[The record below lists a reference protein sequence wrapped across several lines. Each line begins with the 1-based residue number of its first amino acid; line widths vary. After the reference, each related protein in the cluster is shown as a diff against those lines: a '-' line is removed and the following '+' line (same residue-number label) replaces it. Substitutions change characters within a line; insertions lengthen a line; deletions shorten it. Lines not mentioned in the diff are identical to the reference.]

1 MEQVLTIVCKLQP
14 TKEQISQIEDT
25 LVGFA
30 NACNHIN
37 NTIDPK
43 LTNAVR
49 IQTLIYYAVRE
60 LFGLSANLAVRA
72 IARVSANRKTAK
84 QKKSL
89 VKDFK
94 PTSIDYDARIF
105 DFREKDWTA
114 SVTLIG
120 GRQHIKMDAG
130 NYQRGK
136 LKNRK
141 PKSAT
146 LCKHKDGNYY
156 IHIQVKDDVPEPNNG
171 ESVIGVD
178 LGRRDIAVT
187 SDGDSWSGEDIEQV
201 RDKFSRV
208 RASLQQKATKGTR
221 STRRR
226 ARQILKR
233 LSGRERRYQAWLNH
247 TISRTIVNKA
257 KSENAAIAIEDL
269 TGIRERTNQQP
280 RNKTERRRSNSWAF
294 YQLRQFLEYKA
305 MQAGV
310 SLVKI
315 NPAYT
320 SQMCHSCH
328 HIHPVKGSSYR
339 SGKTFKC
346 GHCGWKG
353 DADFN
358 GAMNIAIIGAFVSK
372 SRGSGLSCSLSE
384 VVSGLPQFSLL
395 LCAVGESPV
404 TSVRG

>member
-201 RDKFSRV
+201 RGKFSRV

-233 LSGRERRYQAWLNH
+233 LSGREQRYQSWLNH
-247 TISRTIVNKA
+247 TISRT
-257 KSENAAIAIEDL
+257 
-269 TGIRERTNQQP
+269 
-280 RNKTERRRSNSWAF
+280 
-294 YQLRQFLEYKA
+294 

-346 GHCGWKG
+346 GHCGWKN

-358 GAMNIAIIGAFVSK
+358 GAMNIEIIGAFVSK
-372 SRGSGLSCSLSE
+372 HRGSGLSCSLSE

>member
-14 TKEQISQIEDT
+14 TKEQISQVEDT

-37 NTIDPK
+37 STIDPK

-72 IARVSANRKTAK
+72 IARVSANRKAAK

-136 LKNRK
+136 LKDKK
-141 PKSAT
+141 PTSAT

-156 IHIQVKDDVPEPNNG
+156 IHIQVKDDLPEPNDG

-187 SDGDSWSGEDIEQV
+187 SEGESWSGEDIEQI

-208 RASLQQKATKGTR
+208 RASLQQKATRGTR

-226 ARQILKR
+226 ARQVLKR
-233 LSGRERRYQAWLNH
+233 LSGRERRYQSWLNH
-247 TISRTIVNKA
+247 TISRTIMNKA

-294 YQLRQFLEYKA
+294 YQLRQFLEYKSI
-305 MQAGV
+305 QAGV
-310 SLVKI
+310 SLVKV

-328 HIHPVKGSSYR
+328 HVHPIKGSSYR

-346 GHCGWKG
+346 GHCGWTG

-372 SRGSGLSCSLSE
+372 PRGSGPSCSLSE
-384 VVSGLPQFSLL
+384 VVSGLPQFSSL
-395 LCAVGESPV
+395 LCAVGESSV

>member
-1 MEQVLTIVCKLQP
+1 MKQVLTIVCKLQP
-14 TKEQISQIEDT
+14 TKEQVSQIEET

-49 IQTLIYYAVRE
+49 IQTLIYHAVRE
-60 LFGLSANLAVRA
+60 LFGLSANLAIRA

-84 QKKSL
+84 QKKSI

-114 SVTLIG
+114 SITLIG

-136 LKNRK
+136 LKDKK
-141 PKSAT
+141 PTSAT

-156 IHIQVKDDVPEPNNG
+156 IHIQIKDDAPEPSDS
-171 ESVIGVD
+171 ESVIGID

-187 SDGDSWSGEDIEQV
+187 SDGDSWSGEDIQQV
-201 RDKFSRV
+201 RDKFCRV
-208 RASLQQKATKGTR
+208 RASLQKKASKGTR

-226 ARQILKR
+226 SRQILKR
-233 LSGRERRYQAWLNH
+233 LSGREQRYQSWLNH

-257 KSENAAIAIEDL
+257 KSEKAAIAIEDL

-280 RNKTERRRSNSWAF
+280 KNKTERRRSNSWAF

-305 MQAGV
+305 IQAGV
-310 SLVKI
+310 SLVKV

-320 SQMCHSCH
+320 SQMCHNCQ
-328 HIHPVKGSSYR
+328 HIHPVKGNSYR

-353 DADFN
+353 DADLN
-358 GAMNIAIIGAFVSK
+358 GALNIAIIGAFVSK
-372 SRGSGLSCSLSE
+372 PRGSGLSCSLSE
-384 VVSGLPQFSLL
+384 NVSGLPQDSVL

-404 TSVRG
+404 TSLRD

>member
-1 MEQVLTIVCKLQP
+1 MQP
-14 TKEQISQIEDT
+14 TKEQASQIEAT

-49 IQTLIYYAVRE
+49 IQTLIYHAVRE
-60 LFGLSANLAVRA
+60 LFGLSANLAIRA

-89 VKDFK
+89 VKDFR

-114 SVTLIG
+114 SVTLIA

-136 LKNRK
+136 LRGKK
-141 PKSAT
+141 PTSAT

-156 IHIQVKDDVPEPNNG
+156 MHIQVKDDVPEPSDS
-171 ESVIGVD
+171 ESVIGID

-187 SDGDSWSGEDIEQV
+187 SDGDSWSGEDIQQV

-208 RASLQQKATKGTR
+208 RASLQKKASKGTR

-226 ARQILKR
+226 ARQVLKR
-233 LSGRERRYQAWLNH
+233 LSGREQRYQSWLNH
-247 TISRTIVNKA
+247 TISRAIVNKA
-257 KSENAAIAIEDL
+257 KSENAAISIEDL

-280 RNKTERRRSNSWAF
+280 RAKTERRRSNSWAF
-294 YQLRQFLEYKA
+294 YQLRQFLEYKSI
-305 MQAGV
+305 QAGV
-310 SLVKI
+310 SLVRV

-320 SQMCHSCH
+320 SQMCHNCH

-339 SGKTFKC
+339 SGKTFEC
-346 GHCGWKG
+346 GHCGWTG
-353 DADFN
+353 DADLN
-358 GAMNIAIIGAFVSK
+358 GAMNIAIIGAFVSNP
-372 SRGSGLSCSLSE
+372 RGSGLSCSLSE
-384 VVSGLPQFSLL
+384 NVSGLLQDSAL

>member
-1 MEQVLTIVCKLQP
+1 MKQVLTIVCKLQP
-14 TKEQISQIEDT
+14 TKEQVSQIEGT

-49 IQTLIYYAVRE
+49 IQTLIYHAVRE
-60 LFGLSANLAVRA
+60 LFGLSANLAIRA

-84 QKKSL
+84 RKKSL
-89 VKDFK
+89 VKDFD

-130 NYQRGK
+130 NYQKGK
-136 LKNRK
+136 LKGKK
-141 PKSAT
+141 PTSAT

-156 IHIQVKDDVPEPNNG
+156 IHIQIKDDAPEPSDS

-187 SDGDSWSGEDIEQV
+187 SDGNSWSGEDIQQV

-208 RASLQQKATKGTR
+208 RASLQQKASKGTR

-233 LSGRERRYQAWLNH
+233 LSGREQRYQSWLNH
-247 TISRTIVNKA
+247 IISRTIVNKA
-257 KSENAAIAIEDL
+257 KSEKAAIAIEDL

-294 YQLRQFLEYKA
+294 YQLRQFLEYKSI
-305 MQAGV
+305 QAGI
-310 SLVKI
+310 SLVKV

-320 SQMCHSCH
+320 SQMCHNCH

-353 DADFN
+353 DADLN

-372 SRGSGLSCSLSE
+372 PRGSGLSCSLNE
-384 VVSGLPQFSLL
+384 NVSGLPQDSVL

>member
-1 MEQVLTIVCKLQP
+1 MKQVLTVVCKLQP
-14 TKEQISQIEDT
+14 TKEQIPQVEDT
-25 LVGFA
+25 LIGFA

-49 IQTLIYYAVRE
+49 IQTLIYHAVRE
-60 LFGLSANLAVRA
+60 LFGLSANLAIRA

-94 PTSIDYDARIF
+94 ATSIDYDARIF

-120 GRQHIKMDAG
+120 GRQHIKMDVG

-136 LKNRK
+136 LKGKK
-141 PKSAT
+141 PTSAI
-146 LCKHKDGNYY
+146 LCKHKNGNYY
-156 IHIQVKDDVPEPNNG
+156 IHIQVKDDVPEPSDS

-187 SDGDSWSGEDIEQV
+187 SDGDSWNGEDIQQV

-208 RASLQQKATKGTR
+208 RASLQKKATKGTR

-226 ARQILKR
+226 ARKILKR
-233 LSGRERRYQAWLNH
+233 LSGREQRYQSWLNH
-247 TISRTIVNKA
+247 TISRIIVNKA
-257 KSENAAIAIEDL
+257 KSENAVIAIEDL

-294 YQLRQFLEYKA
+294 YQLRQFLEYKSI
-305 MQAGV
+305 QAGV
-310 SLVKI
+310 RVVKV

-320 SQMCHSCH
+320 SQICHICR

-339 SGKTFKC
+339 NGKTFKC
-346 GHCGWKG
+346 GHCGWTG
-353 DADFN
+353 DADLN
-358 GAMNIAIIGAFVSK
+358 GARNIAIIGAFVSK
-372 SRGSGLSCSLSE
+372 PRGSGLSCSLSE
-384 VVSGLPQFSLL
+384 NVSGLPQNSDL
-395 LCAVGESPV
+395 LCAVGESSV
-404 TSVRG
+404 TERTG